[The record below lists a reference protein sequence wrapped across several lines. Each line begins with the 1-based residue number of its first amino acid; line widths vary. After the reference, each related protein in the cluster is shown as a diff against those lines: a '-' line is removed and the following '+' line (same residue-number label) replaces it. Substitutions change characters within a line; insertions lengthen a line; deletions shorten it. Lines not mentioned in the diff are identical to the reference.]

1 MNGGANR
8 MEHEKINLKNK
19 CNCSLELDCI
29 TEAVVLI
36 YPDSVDVFYQH
47 TKDKIA
53 VSVLPGKK
61 CLAIL
66 STTADYLLLKKKGK
80 KLIFKQGYT
89 YSEYPCYETIKIIFK
104 NNDVVV
110 EHKKDKR
117 EERIRIYD
125 RLDEMFERISEDY
138 DSGQEED
145 DDDPI
150 AVLGD
155 LEINVEGDSSDE

>member
-1 MNGGANR
+1 
-8 MEHEKINLKNK
+8 MEHEVLKLNSH
-19 CNCSLELDCI
+19 CNCKLEFDEI
-29 TEAVVLI
+29 VEAVVLV
-36 YPDSVDVFYQH
+36 YKDSVDIYYQH
-47 TKDKIA
+47 TKDEIA

-61 CLAIL
+61 CLAML

-89 YSEYPCYETIKIIFK
+89 YSGSHCYETIKIIFK

-110 EHKKDKR
+110 KRKKDKK
-117 EERIRIYD
+117 EERIRMYD
-125 RLDEMFERISEDY
+125 RLDEMFDRISEDY
-138 DSGQEED
+138 DSDQEEE

-155 LEINVEGDSSDE
+155 LEINMEGDTSDE

>member
-1 MNGGANR
+1 
-8 MEHEKINLKNK
+8 MEHEVLKLNSH
-19 CNCSLELDCI
+19 CNCELEFNEI
-29 TEAVVLI
+29 VEAVVLV
-36 YPDSVDVFYQH
+36 YKDSVDIYYQH
-47 TKDKIA
+47 TKDEIA

-61 CLAIL
+61 CLAML

-117 EERIRIYD
+117 EKRIRIYD
-125 RLDEMFERISEDY
+125 RLDEMFDRISEDY
-138 DSGQEED
+138 DSGQEEE

-155 LEINVEGDSSDE
+155 LEINMEGDTSDE

>member
-1 MNGGANR
+1 

-47 TKDKIA
+47 TKDQIA

-61 CLAIL
+61 CLAML

-89 YSEYPCYETIKIIFK
+89 YSDYPCYETIKIKFK

-110 EHKKDKR
+110 ERKKDKR
-117 EERIRIYD
+117 EERIRMYD
-125 RLDEMFERISEDY
+125 RLDEMERISEDY
-138 DSGQEED
+138 DSGQEEED
-145 DDDPI
+145 DVPVAD
-150 AVLGD
+150 LGMG
-155 LEINVEGDSSDE
+155 LEINMEGDTSDE

>member
-1 MNGGANR
+1 

-47 TKDKIA
+47 TKDQIA

-61 CLAIL
+61 CLAML

-89 YSEYPCYETIKIIFK
+89 YSDYPCYETIKIIFK

-110 EHKKDKR
+110 KRKKDKK

-138 DSGQEED
+138 DRGQEEE

-150 AVLGD
+150 ADLGD
-155 LEINVEGDSSDE
+155 LEINMEGDTSDE

>member
-1 MNGGANR
+1 

-61 CLAIL
+61 CLAML

-89 YSEYPCYETIKIIFK
+89 YSDYPCYETIKIIFK

-110 EHKKDKR
+110 KRKKDKK

>member
-1 MNGGANR
+1 
-8 MEHEKINLKNK
+8 MEHELLKLNSH
-19 CNCSLELDCI
+19 CNCELEFNEI
-29 TEAVVLI
+29 VEAVVLV
-36 YPDSVDVFYQH
+36 YKDSVDIYYQH
-47 TKDKIA
+47 TKDEIA

-61 CLAIL
+61 CLAML

-89 YSEYPCYETIKIIFK
+89 YSDYPCYETIKIIFK
-104 NNDVVV
+104 NNVVV
-110 EHKKDKR
+110 VKRKKDKK

-138 DSGQEED
+138 DRGQEEE

-155 LEINVEGDSSDE
+155 LEINMEGDTSDE

>member
-1 MNGGANR
+1 MR
-8 MEHEKINLKNK
+8 KTIDSTVYK
-19 CNCSLELDCI
+19 
-29 TEAVVLI
+29 
-36 YPDSVDVFYQH
+36 DSVDIYYQH
-47 TKDKIA
+47 TKDEIA

-61 CLAIL
+61 CLAML

-89 YSEYPCYETIKIIFK
+89 YSDYPCYETIKIIFK

-110 EHKKDKR
+110 KRKKDKK

-138 DSGQEED
+138 DRGQEEE

-150 AVLGD
+150 ADLGD
-155 LEINVEGDSSDE
+155 LEINMEGDTSDE

>member
-1 MNGGANR
+1 
-8 MEHEKINLKNK
+8 MEHEVLKLNSH
-19 CNCSLELDCI
+19 CNCELEFNEI
-29 TEAVVLI
+29 VEAVVLV
-36 YPDSVDVFYQH
+36 YKASVDIYYQH
-47 TKDKIA
+47 TKDEIA

-61 CLAIL
+61 CLAML

-89 YSEYPCYETIKIIFK
+89 YSDYPCYETIKIIFK

-110 EHKKDKR
+110 KRKKDKK

>member
-1 MNGGANR
+1 
-8 MEHEKINLKNK
+8 MEHERINLKNK

-47 TKDKIA
+47 TKDQIA

-61 CLAIL
+61 CLAML

-89 YSEYPCYETIKIIFK
+89 YSDYPCYETIKIIFK

-110 EHKKDKR
+110 KRKKDKR

-138 DSGQEED
+138 DRGQEEE

-150 AVLGD
+150 ADLGD
-155 LEINVEGDSSDE
+155 LEINMEGDTSDE

>member
-1 MNGGANR
+1 MK
-8 MEHEKINLKNK
+8 HELLKLNSH
-19 CNCSLELDCI
+19 CNCELEFNEI
-29 TEAVVLI
+29 VEAVVLV
-36 YPDSVDVFYQH
+36 YKDSVDIYYQH
-47 TKDKIA
+47 TKDEIA

-61 CLAIL
+61 CLAML

-89 YSEYPCYETIKIIFK
+89 YSDYPCYETIKIIFK
-104 NNDVVV
+104 NNDVVI
-110 EHKKDKR
+110 ERKKDKR
-117 EERIRIYD
+117 EERIRICA

-138 DSGQEED
+138 DSGQEEE

>member
-1 MNGGANR
+1 

-61 CLAIL
+61 CLAML
-66 STTADYLLLKKKGK
+66 STTADYILLKKKGK
-80 KLIFKQGYT
+80 KIIFKQGYT
-89 YSEYPCYETIKIIFK
+89 YSGSPCYETIKIIFK

-110 EHKKDKR
+110 KRKKDKK
-117 EERIRIYD
+117 EERIRMYD
-125 RLDEMFERISEDY
+125 RLDEMFDRISEDY
-138 DSGQEED
+138 DSGQEEE

-155 LEINVEGDSSDE
+155 LEINMEGDTSDE

>member
-1 MNGGANR
+1 
-8 MEHEKINLKNK
+8 MEHELLKLNSH
-19 CNCSLELDCI
+19 CNCELEFNEI
-29 TEAVVLI
+29 VEAVVLV
-36 YPDSVDVFYQH
+36 YKDSVDIYYQH
-47 TKDKIA
+47 TKDEIA

-61 CLAIL
+61 CLAML

-89 YSEYPCYETIKIIFK
+89 YSDYPCYETIKIIFK

-110 EHKKDKR
+110 KRKKDKK

-125 RLDEMFERISEDY
+125 RLDEMFERVSEDY

>member
-1 MNGGANR
+1 
-8 MEHEKINLKNK
+8 MEHEVLKLNSH
-19 CNCSLELDCI
+19 CNCELEFNEI
-29 TEAVVLI
+29 VEAVVLV
-36 YPDSVDVFYQH
+36 YKDSVDIYYQH
-47 TKDKIA
+47 TKDEIA

-61 CLAIL
+61 CLAML

-89 YSEYPCYETIKIIFK
+89 YSGSPCYETIKIIFK

-110 EHKKDKR
+110 KRKKDKK
-117 EERIRIYD
+117 EERIRMYD
-125 RLDEMFERISEDY
+125 RLDEMFDRISEDY
-138 DSGQEED
+138 DSGQEEE

-155 LEINVEGDSSDE
+155 LEINMEGDTSDE

>member
-1 MNGGANR
+1 
-8 MEHEKINLKNK
+8 MEHELLKLNSH
-19 CNCSLELDCI
+19 CNCELEFNEI
-29 TEAVVLI
+29 VEAVVLV
-36 YPDSVDVFYQH
+36 YKDSVDIYYQH
-47 TKDKIA
+47 TKDEIA

-61 CLAIL
+61 CLAML

-89 YSEYPCYETIKIIFK
+89 YSDYPCYETIKIIFK
-104 NNDVVV
+104 NNDVVI
-110 EHKKDKR
+110 ERKKDKR
-117 EERIRIYD
+117 EERIRIYA

-138 DSGQEED
+138 DSGQEEE

>member
-1 MNGGANR
+1 
-8 MEHEKINLKNK
+8 MEHEVLKLNSH
-19 CNCSLELDCI
+19 CNCELEFNEI
-29 TEAVVLI
+29 VEAVVLV
-36 YPDSVDVFYQH
+36 YKDSVDIYYQH
-47 TKDKIA
+47 TKDEIA

-61 CLAIL
+61 CLAML

-80 KLIFKQGYT
+80 KIIFKQGYT
-89 YSEYPCYETIKIIFK
+89 YSDYPCYETIKIIFK

-110 EHKKDKR
+110 KRKKDKK
-117 EERIRIYD
+117 EERIRICD

-155 LEINVEGDSSDE
+155 LEINVEGDLSDE

>member
-1 MNGGANR
+1 

-47 TKDKIA
+47 TKDQIA

-61 CLAIL
+61 CLAML
-66 STTADYLLLKKKGK
+66 STTADYILLKKKGK
-80 KLIFKQGYT
+80 KLIFKGYT
-89 YSEYPCYETIKIIFK
+89 YSDYPCYETIKIIFK

-110 EHKKDKR
+110 KRKKDKR

-138 DSGQEED
+138 DRGQEEED
-145 DDDPI
+145 DDSI

-155 LEINVEGDSSDE
+155 LEINMEGDTSDE

>member
-1 MNGGANR
+1 
-8 MEHEKINLKNK
+8 MEHELLKLNSH
-19 CNCSLELDCI
+19 CNCELEFNEI
-29 TEAVVLI
+29 VEAVVLV
-36 YPDSVDVFYQH
+36 YKDSVDIYYQH
-47 TKDKIA
+47 TKDEIA

-61 CLAIL
+61 CLAML

-89 YSEYPCYETIKIIFK
+89 YSEHSCYETIKIIFK

-110 EHKKDKR
+110 KRKKDKR

-138 DSGQEED
+138 DRGQEEE

-150 AVLGD
+150 ADLGG
-155 LEINVEGDSSDE
+155 LEINMEGDTSDE

>member
-1 MNGGANR
+1 

-61 CLAIL
+61 CLAML

-89 YSEYPCYETIKIIFK
+89 YSDYPCYETIKIKFK

-110 EHKKDKR
+110 ERKKDKR
-117 EERIRIYD
+117 EERIRMYG
-125 RLDEMFERISEDY
+125 RLDEMERISEDY
-138 DSGQEED
+138 DRGQEEE

-150 AVLGD
+150 AVLGG
-155 LEINVEGDSSDE
+155 LEINMEGDTSDE

>member
-1 MNGGANR
+1 
-8 MEHEKINLKNK
+8 MEHELLKLNSH
-19 CNCSLELDCI
+19 CNCELEFDEI
-29 TEAVVLI
+29 VEAVVLV
-36 YPDSVDVFYQH
+36 YKDSVDIYYQH
-47 TKDKIA
+47 TKDEIA

-61 CLAIL
+61 CLAML

-89 YSEYPCYETIKIIFK
+89 YSGSPCYETIKIIFK

-110 EHKKDKR
+110 KRKKDKK
-117 EERIRIYD
+117 EERIRMYD
-125 RLDEMFERISEDY
+125 RLDEMFDRISEDY
-138 DSGQEED
+138 DIGQEEE

-155 LEINVEGDSSDE
+155 LEINMEGDTSDE

>member
-1 MNGGANR
+1 
-8 MEHEKINLKNK
+8 MEHEVLKLTSH
-19 CNCSLELDCI
+19 CNCELEFDEI
-29 TEAVVLI
+29 AEAVVLV
-36 YPDSVDVFYQH
+36 YKDSVDIYYQH
-47 TKDKIA
+47 TKDEIA

-61 CLAIL
+61 CLAML

-80 KLIFKQGYT
+80 KLIFKLGYT

-117 EERIRIYD
+117 EERIRMYD

-138 DSGQEED
+138 DGGQEEED
-145 DDDPI
+145 DAPI
-150 AVLGD
+150 ADLGGMG
-155 LEINVEGDSSDE
+155 LEINTEGDTSDE

>member
-1 MNGGANR
+1 

-47 TKDKIA
+47 TKDQIA

-61 CLAIL
+61 CLAML
-66 STTADYLLLKKKGK
+66 STTANYLLLKKKGK
-80 KLIFKQGYT
+80 KLILKQCYT

-110 EHKKDKR
+110 ERKKDKR
-117 EERIRIYD
+117 EERIRMYD

-138 DSGQEED
+138 DSGQEEE

-155 LEINVEGDSSDE
+155 LEINMEGDTSDE

>member
-1 MNGGANR
+1 MK
-8 MEHEKINLKNK
+8 HEVLKLNSH
-19 CNCSLELDCI
+19 CNCELGFNEI
-29 TEAVVLI
+29 VEAVVLV
-36 YPDSVDVFYQH
+36 YKDSVDIYYQH
-47 TKDKIA
+47 TKDAIA

-61 CLAIL
+61 CLAML
-66 STTADYLLLKKKGK
+66 STTANYLLLKKKVK
-80 KLIFKQGYT
+80 KLILKQGYT

-110 EHKKDKR
+110 ERKKDKR

-138 DSGQEED
+138 DRGQEEE

-150 AVLGD
+150 ADLGGMD
-155 LEINVEGDSSDE
+155 LEINAEGDSSDE

>member
-1 MNGGANR
+1 
-8 MEHEKINLKNK
+8 MEHEVLKLNSH
-19 CNCSLELDCI
+19 CNCELEFNEIL
-29 TEAVVLI
+29 EAVVLV
-36 YPDSVDVFYQH
+36 YKDSVDIYYQH
-47 TKDKIA
+47 TKDEIA

-61 CLAIL
+61 CLAML

-89 YSEYPCYETIKIIFK
+89 YSDYPCYETIKIIFK

-110 EHKKDKR
+110 KRKKDKK

-138 DSGQEED
+138 DRGQEEE

-150 AVLGD
+150 ADLGD
-155 LEINVEGDSSDE
+155 LEINMEGDSSDE

>member
-1 MNGGANR
+1 
-8 MEHEKINLKNK
+8 MEHEVLKLNSH
-19 CNCSLELDCI
+19 CNCELEFNEIL
-29 TEAVVLI
+29 EAVVLV
-36 YPDSVDVFYQH
+36 YKDSVDIYYQN
-47 TKDKIA
+47 TKDEIA

-61 CLAIL
+61 CLAML

-89 YSEYPCYETIKIIFK
+89 YSDYPCYETIKIIFK

-110 EHKKDKR
+110 KRKKDKK

-138 DSGQEED
+138 DRGQEEE

-150 AVLGD
+150 ADLGD
-155 LEINVEGDSSDE
+155 LEINMEGDTSDE

>member
-61 CLAIL
+61 CLAML

-80 KLIFKQGYT
+80 KLTFKQGYT
-89 YSEYPCYETIKIIFK
+89 YSGSPCYETIKIIFK

-110 EHKKDKR
+110 KRKKDKK
-117 EERIRIYD
+117 EERIRMYD
-125 RLDEMFERISEDY
+125 RLDEMFDRISEDY
-138 DSGQEED
+138 DSGQEEE

-155 LEINVEGDSSDE
+155 LEINMEGDTSDE

>member
-1 MNGGANR
+1 
-8 MEHEKINLKNK
+8 MEHEVLKLNSH
-19 CNCSLELDCI
+19 CNCELEFNEI
-29 TEAVVLI
+29 VEAVVLV
-36 YPDSVDVFYQH
+36 YKDSVDIYYQH
-47 TKDKIA
+47 TKDEIA

-61 CLAIL
+61 CLAML

-89 YSEYPCYETIKIIFK
+89 YSEHSCYETIKIIFK

-110 EHKKDKR
+110 KRKKDKK

-125 RLDEMFERISEDY
+125 RLDEMFERVSEDY

>member
-1 MNGGANR
+1 

-47 TKDKIA
+47 TKDEIA

-61 CLAIL
+61 CLAML

-89 YSEYPCYETIKIIFK
+89 YSDYPCYETIKIIFK

-110 EHKKDKR
+110 KRKKDKK

-138 DSGQEED
+138 DRGQEEED
-145 DDDPI
+145 DDSI
-150 AVLGD
+150 AVLGS
-155 LEINVEGDSSDE
+155 LEINMEGDTSDE

>member
-1 MNGGANR
+1 
-8 MEHEKINLKNK
+8 MEHEVLKLNSH
-19 CNCSLELDCI
+19 CNCELEFNEI
-29 TEAVVLI
+29 VEAVVLV
-36 YPDSVDVFYQH
+36 YKDSVDIYYQH
-47 TKDKIA
+47 TKDEIA

-61 CLAIL
+61 CLAML

-89 YSEYPCYETIKIIFK
+89 YSEHSCYETIKIIFK

-110 EHKKDKR
+110 KRKKDKR

-138 DSGQEED
+138 DSGQEEE

-150 AVLGD
+150 AVLGS
-155 LEINVEGDSSDE
+155 LEINMEGDTSDE

>member
-1 MNGGANR
+1 
-8 MEHEKINLKNK
+8 MEHEVLKLNSH
-19 CNCSLELDCI
+19 CNCELEFNEI
-29 TEAVVLI
+29 VEAVVLV
-36 YPDSVDVFYQH
+36 YKDSVDIYYQH
-47 TKDKIA
+47 TKDEIA

-61 CLAIL
+61 CLAML

-89 YSEYPCYETIKIIFK
+89 YSGSPCYETIKIIFK

-110 EHKKDKR
+110 KRKKDKK
-117 EERIRIYD
+117 EERIRMHD
-125 RLDEMFERISEDY
+125 RLDEMFDRISEDY
-138 DSGQEED
+138 DSGQEEE

-155 LEINVEGDSSDE
+155 LEINMEGDTSDE